1 MKKNSLLFFGF
12 ILVLSFALCSCSSKE
27 VTLGSVG
34 GLELKTSKAVRVDDK
49 RPYNIFRLKE
59 GLEAV
64 KSDLEQRYADD
75 ATLAVKE
82 VGTKV
87 LTFSRKRLNKIDE
100 RIAETWMFPIG
111 ATDYLYMDVC
121 ARLVASAD
129 FLEKTV
135 GALFWLPI
143 KHMTS
148 PQVVYIN
155 EFYTQQLLTA
165 YENIA
170 YPLSCEYEEL
180 KAYYINL
187 GFYRVE
193 ADDANQTFTLTLKE
207 TDDDLANYAE
217 EHFRVS
223 VRVSY
228 ESADA
233 ESSSVKGYFKA
244 SAVNL

>member
-1 MKKNSLLFFGF
+1 MKKKFLLFFGF
-12 ILVLSFALCSCSSKE
+12 ILVLSFALSSCNSQE
-27 VTLGSVG
+27 VTLGSAG
-34 GLELKTSKAVRVDDK
+34 GLELKTSKVVRVDDK
-49 RPYNIFRLKE
+49 RWNNIFRLKE
-59 GLEAV
+59 GLAAV

-75 ATLAVKE
+75 ATLTVKE
-82 VGTKV
+82 VGKV
-87 LTFSRKRLNKIDE
+87 LTFSRKRLNKFDE
-100 RIAETWMFPIG
+100 RIAETWLFPIG
-111 ATDYLYMDVC
+111 ATEYLYLDVC
-121 ARLVASAD
+121 AQLVSSAD
-129 FLEKTV
+129 FLDKTV

-148 PQVVYIN
+148 PQVVYVN

-180 KAYYINL
+180 KSYYINL

-193 ADDANQTFTLTLKE
+193 SDDENQTFTLMLKE

-228 ESADA
+228 EGADSA
-233 ESSSVKGYFKA
+233 SSAVKGYFKA
-244 SAVNL
+244 SAVYL